1 MTGKVLV
8 CLVALAATAM
18 SLLSLRQARIV
29 QVNRM
34 NHVWTQLQAQQ
45 LVWHRLRVAIA
56 GAARPERLLPEEDNT
71 SWSAAVDHQ
80 LKVNPS
86 E

>member
-1 MTGKVLV
+1 VLV
-8 CLVALAATAM
+8 CLVVLAATAM

-34 NHVWTQLQAQQ
+34 NHVWTELQAQK
-45 LVWHRLRVAIA
+45 LVWQRLRVDIA
-56 GAARPERLLPEEDNT
+56 AAARPERLLLDEDST

-80 LKVNPS
+80 LNVNPS

>member
-1 MTGKVLV
+1 MTCKVLV
-8 CLVALAATAM
+8 CLVVLAATAM

-45 LVWHRLRVAIA
+45 LVWQRLRVDIA
-56 GAARPERLLPEEDNT
+56 AAARPERLLLDEDSI

-80 LKVNPS
+80 LNVNPS